1 VRLPAAWCG
10 LTGLKPTAGA
20 VPRTGVVPLSW
31 TTETVGPLARDA
43 ETVALVFDLIRGPDG
58 RDPRCVPL
66 PPLEFPDLRGL
77 RIAVPGGYLTEL
89 CDAAVRAGVAH
100 LVDALTDAG
109 AVVVPGEI
117 PSAERALPVGYEI
130 VFAEAAEL
138 HRGGDWDRYDPVT
151 VQRISQGLTTSA
163 GDYLR
168 ALRFRVELQRELSA
182 VFAGA
187 DLIVV
192 PTTPATAPRLPRRE
206 DQPCTVT
213 VDGVEYPLYAAQSRA
228 TMLGNLTGAPGLAV
242 PTGFAPDGL
251 PVSALLIAPPHR
263 EGTALAAA
271 LYFQTVTDHHR
282 AQPREA
288 HR

>member
-1 VRLPAAWCG
+1 
-10 LTGLKPTAGA
+10 
-20 VPRTGVVPLSW
+20 
-31 TTETVGPLARDA
+31 VGPLARDA

-58 RDPRCVPL
+58 RDPRCAPRSPL
-66 PPLEFPDLRGL
+66 TFPDVRGL

-89 CDAAVRAGVAH
+89 CDAAVRAGVAQ

-117 PSAERALPVGYEI
+117 PSAERALPIGYEI
-130 VFAEAAEL
+130 VFTEAAAL
-138 HRGGDWDRYDPVT
+138 HRDGDWANYDPVT
-151 VQRISQGLTTSA
+151 VTRISQGITTPAS
-163 GDYLR
+163 DYLR
-168 ALRFRVELQRELSA
+168 ALQFRVELQRELDA

-192 PTTPATAPRLPRRE
+192 PTTPATAPRLP
-206 DQPCTVT
+206 DCTVT
-213 VDGVEYPLYAAQSRA
+213 VDGEEYPLYAAQSRA

-271 LYFQTVTDHHR
+271 RFFQTVTAHHTSDVSS
-282 AQPREA
+282 ALDREA